1 MITVYSK
8 PNCMQCE
15 MTKRY
20 MQDEGIEFSV
30 VDIEQDETAVKMLML
45 HGYQGLPVVAVD
57 GFDNYWSGFR
67 PDRIDEL
74 VEKRYHDARYEV
86 AE

>member
-1 MITVYSK
+1 MITVYTKS
-8 PNCMQCE
+8 NCMQCE

-20 MQDEGIEFSV
+20 MQMENIEFSV
-30 VDIEQDETAVKMLML
+30 VDIEQDETAVKMLVL
-45 HGYQGLPVVAVD
+45 HGYQSLPVVAVG
-57 GFDNYWSGFR
+57 GFDNSWSGFR

-74 VEKRYHDARYEV
+74 VEKRYHDARNEV